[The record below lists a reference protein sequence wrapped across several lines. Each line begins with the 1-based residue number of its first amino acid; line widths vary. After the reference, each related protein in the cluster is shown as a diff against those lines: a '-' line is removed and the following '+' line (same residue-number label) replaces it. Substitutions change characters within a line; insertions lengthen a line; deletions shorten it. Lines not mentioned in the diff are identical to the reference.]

1 MAYFVH
7 NLDSTRLMLHFY
19 IFTWGSAQRYRT
31 FSQDDFFC
39 PQSGLEMANFT
50 FTFLH
55 FTILHGDL
63 IKGPES
69 DLKAGYFI

>member
-1 MAYFVH
+1 
-7 NLDSTRLMLHFY
+7 MLHFY
-19 IFTWGSAQRYRT
+19 IFTWGSAQRSRT
-31 FSQDDFFC
+31 LSQDDFFC

-50 FTFLH
+50 FLH
-55 FTILHGDL
+55 FTILHGGL